1 MDNEVDP
8 IFSLSLQL
16 VGTACDGSTFK
27 DSDFFLG
34 NRDAENKLA
43 KVAFKPYPQAP
54 RMQAPNKPET
64 LRPLPILSYPAYPLL
79 HSRSKSLRPKTL
91 QGYLAHKKTPT
102 PLGPP

>member
-34 NRDAENKLA
+34 NRDAENKLS
-43 KVAFKPYPQAP
+43 KVAF
-54 RMQAPNKPET
+54 
-64 LRPLPILSYPAYPLL
+64 
-79 HSRSKSLRPKTL
+79 
-91 QGYLAHKKTPT
+91 
-102 PLGPP
+102 